1 MSHSRRR
8 VTVFSPHS
16 FLSVTVERR
25 GTDDDIHVHAGGQG
39 VWVARMAAELGAL
52 PVLCTFRGG
61 ETGELLAP
69 LLDALPIEVREV
81 RTAAA
86 TGCYI
91 VDRRSG
97 EREMIA
103 HSWSQPPSRHEADDL
118 FSVTCASAMQSHV
131 LVMCGAVPAD
141 ALPRDFYANL
151 VADARANDVTVLVD
165 LASPYLD
172 GALDGGPDVVKL
184 DRWQLAEFV
193 AGPVSEPDELR
204 AAAERVLERGAQT
217 VLVTHGGEPALVL
230 RDGRAWELKPPR
242 FQGGAG
248 EGSGDA
254 MVGAVAAGLA
264 DGLEWEQMLRR
275 GAAAGAANYLR
286 HGLGTGSRQV
296 VQDLIDRVTLT
307 LLDPAD

>member
-1 MSHSRRR
+1 
-8 VTVFSPHS
+8 
-16 FLSVTVERR
+16 
-25 GTDDDIHVHAGGQG
+25 
-39 VWVARMAAELGAL
+39 
-52 PVLCTFRGG
+52 
-61 ETGELLAP
+61 
-69 LLDALPIEVREV
+69 
-81 RTAAA
+81 
-86 TGCYI
+86 
-91 VDRRSG
+91 
-97 EREMIA
+97 
-103 HSWSQPPSRHEADDL
+103 
-118 FSVTCASAMQSHV
+118 MQSHV

-230 RDGRAWELKPPR
+230 PDGRAWELKPPR